1 MGRQVG
7 KELLTSASLNVMPGM
22 LVVGRK
28 LPPAA
33 AAGVWDEEEDACVLR
48 KASISACEMPFA
60 LASSTDAYWAL
71 LPAPMFG
78 TARVCPSFSSKLGN
92 GKEAARFRSITITIY
107 AKKYIHDICR
117 ESRAISMV

>member
-78 TARVCPSFSSKLGN
+78 TARVCPSFSSKLGKWQ
-92 GKEAARFRSITITIY
+92 GGGSLQ
-107 AKKYIHDICR
+107 KYYDYDIC
-117 ESRAISMV
+117 EKIYSRYMP